1 MTLFVSYSSKDEVLV
16 KDLTA
21 AFMQA
26 RMEVWLDQKLRG
38 GDPWWQ
44 DILRQIRECDV
55 FIFALSENSLASK
68 PCRAELAYARALDVP
83 ILPVLIGPVPNLRAT
98 PVADIQVVDYRKRTD
113 MTGIALIA
121 GVQDAIRSRRPLP
134 DPLPPAPPVPF
145 EYLLRLGEAMDATH
159 LPPDQQGNLLRQLRE
174 CLETEDDE
182 GVREDARGLLRALRR
197 RSDVTH
203 RHVVEI
209 DELLGAEAERK
220 PVTVPTRGTEADGA
234 HREDVRPDP
243 GPSRPDPGP
252 SRAEPQRESGQQVPP
267 QREAPHQ
274 PPPYQ
279 PPPQQPPQ
287 AGPQYPAQPPFQ
299 GAGTPPGWY
308 LDPGGSGAERYW
320 DGSGWSGHLRGGHVA
335 APSPS
340 NVLSIVGIV
349 CGAVGILLFPI
360 IIGVAGIVCAV
371 IAKARKEKLSTV
383 ALGVSIG
390 GTVLGFAL
398 GYALASSYM
407 Y

>member
-1 MTLFVSYSSKDEVLV
+1 MTLFVSYSSKDEVRV

-44 DILRQIRECDV
+44 DILRQIRDCDV
-55 FIFALSENSLASK
+55 FVVALSENSLASK
-68 PCRAELAYARALDVP
+68 PCRAELAYARALGVP
-83 ILPVLIGPVPNLRAT
+83 ILPVQIGPVPNLRAT
-98 PVADIQVVDYRKRTD
+98 PVADIQVIDYRQRTD

-121 GVQDAIRSRRPLP
+121 GVQDAMRSRQPLP

-197 RSDVTH
+197 RPDVTH

-220 PVTVPTRGTEADGA
+220 PVAVQTGAPEAGA
-234 HREDVRPDP
+234 PQREDARPGPGTARPDP
-243 GPSRPDPGP
+243 GPSRT
-252 SRAEPQRESGQQVPP
+252 EPPLQVPP
-267 QREAPHQ
+267 QREAWQ
-274 PPPYQ
+274 EL
-279 PPPQQPPQ
+279 PPQGP
-287 AGPQYPAQPPFQ
+287 GPQFPPQPPFQ
-299 GAGTPPGWY
+299 TGATPPGWY
-308 LDPGGSGAERYW
+308 PDPGGGGGERYW
-320 DGSGWSGHLRGGHVA
+320 DGSGWSGHLRGGTG
-335 APSPS
+335 APRSTN
-340 NVLSIVGIV
+340 NVLSIIGIV
-349 CGAVGILLFPI
+349 CGGIAILFFPI
-360 IIGVAGIVCAV
+360 FIGLAGIVLAG
-371 IAKARKEKLSTV
+371 IAKARKEKLSTI
-383 ALGVSIG
+383 ALAVSIG
-390 GTVLGFAL
+390 GTALGFAL
-398 GYALASSYM
+398 GYAVASSYM